1 MRSLGLGAGLKLKDA
16 EFRMLADLL
25 RRHCGLHFGP
35 ESRSLLEGRV
45 ARRMRELDLS
55 SFSAYHYLLRKE
67 APGHGEFAHLVDE
80 VVTNETY
87 FLRERGQLRALLGEI
102 LPELRCERPSVP
114 VPIWS
119 AGCSSGEEPY
129 SIVML
134 GLEAG
139 FVPGVDFRV
148 YASDISHRML
158 RKARQGLYR
167 EASFRGTDPDLRAKY
182 FVEKDGHW
190 RISDSVKKHVDFI
203 HLNLLDPS
211 KVALLGSMDV
221 ILCRNVIIYFDVESK
236 RRLIQTFF
244 DKLRPGGHLLL
255 GHSESLINLSN
266 ALELRHLK
274 NDLVYR
280 RPLPGVAVDDPW
292 HAAAAAAVR
301 RIDEAEAPP
310 GLPGR
315 VDEAEAAR

>member
-1 MRSLGLGAGLKLKDA
+1 MRSTGSTTAFRLTDA

-25 RRHCGLHFGP
+25 RRHCGLHFGAD
-35 ESRSLLEGRV
+35 SRCLLEGRV

-55 SFSAYHYLLRKE
+55 SFSAYHYLIRKE
-67 APGHGEFAHLVDE
+67 GPGQGEFARLVDE

-102 LPELRCERPSVP
+102 LPELRRERPSAP
-114 VPIWS
+114 VPIWC

-139 FVPGVDFRV
+139 FEPGVDFRV

-167 EASFRGTDPDLRAKY
+167 EASFRCTDPELRARY

-190 RISDSVKKHVDFI
+190 RINDSVKKHVDFI

-280 RPLPGVAVDDPW
+280 RPLPGGAVDDPW

-310 GLPGR
+310 GLREG
-315 VDEAEAAR
+315 VDEAEAVR

>member
-1 MRSLGLGAGLKLKDA
+1 MAAVGTASGAKLTDA

-25 RRHCGLHFGP
+25 RRYCGLHFGP

-45 ARRMRELDLS
+45 ARRMRDLDLS
-55 SFSAYHYLLRKE
+55 SFSAYHYLLRRE
-67 APGHGEFAHLVDE
+67 GPEQGEFARLVDE
-80 VVTNETY
+80 VVINETF

-102 LPELRCERPSVP
+102 LPELRLERPSLP
-114 VPIWS
+114 VPIWC

-139 FVPGVDFRV
+139 YVPGVDFRV

-190 RISDSVKKHVDFI
+190 RISDAVKKHVDFI

-211 KVALLGSMDV
+211 KVALLGAMDV
-221 ILCRNVIIYFDVESK
+221 ILCRNVIIYFDIESK
-236 RRLIQTFF
+236 RRVIETFF

-280 RPLPGVAVDDPW
+280 RPLPGVLVDDPW
-292 HAAAAAAVR
+292 HAAAADAIR
-301 RIDEAEAPP
+301 GAEAGEP
-310 GLPGR
+310 
-315 VDEAEAAR
+315 AR